1 MNYVQ
6 NYTRLYL
13 VRHGQIKGHEL
24 KQYIGQTDVGLTA
37 LGRAQMEAVSQEL
50 AEKNL
55 AAVYSSDLKRS
66 QYGAELIVRRQHVK
80 AQAMPV
86 FREIDFGRWEGLTH
100 EEIKVKFPEET
111 SGSIHN
117 RIEFR
122 FGGAESRQELWD
134 RANTAIKEI
143 IRKHAGQEIA
153 LVAHSGVNRVILLQA
168 MGSSPEAFFSLAQD
182 HGCLN
187 IMDFYAHGPA
197 RVQLINGPNKVQG
210 M

>member
-1 MNYVQ
+1 
-6 NYTRLYL
+6 
-13 VRHGQIKGHEL
+13 
-24 KQYIGQTDVGLTA
+24 
-37 LGRAQMEAVSQEL
+37 MEAVSREL

-66 QYGAELIVRRQHVK
+66 QYGAELIARQRHVR
-80 AQAMPV
+80 AQALPV

-100 EEIKVKFPEET
+100 EEIRVKFPEET

-134 RANTAIKEI
+134 RANKAIKEI
-143 IRKHAGQEIA
+143 TRKHTGQKIA

-168 MGSSPEAFFSLAQD
+168 MGSNPEAFFSLAQD

-187 IMDFYAHGPA
+187 IIDFYAHGPA